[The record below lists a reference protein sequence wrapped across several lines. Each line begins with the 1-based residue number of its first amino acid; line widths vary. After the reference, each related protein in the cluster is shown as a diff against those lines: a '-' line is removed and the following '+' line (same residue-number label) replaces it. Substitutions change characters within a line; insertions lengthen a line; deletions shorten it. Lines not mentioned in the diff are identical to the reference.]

1 MTSHREF
8 MLWLGGK
15 NLIYKFINNSVTINN
30 FVDQTTCKLWQPELQ
45 PARPPSL
52 TYTSQTTLHPFLP
65 IRAGASSSGGNVR
78 TQAYVWT
85 PPRPSGRRTA
95 RPCRCWAICCPTAPS
110 ARILA
115 APPACSIPCMMYGT
129 SRAPCAMADALL
141 SATGTGRYLVRRI
154 TRIRHLDYV
163 SVFRCGVPIA
173 FYCLV

>member
-52 TYTSQTTLHPFLP
+52 TYTSQTTLHPFLSM
-65 IRAGASSSGGNVR
+65 RAGASSSGGNVR
-78 TQAYVWT
+78 TQGYVWT
-85 PPRPSGRRTA
+85 PPRPSGRRC
-95 RPCRCWAICCPTAPS
+95 CRKHLTC
-110 ARILA
+110 
-115 APPACSIPCMMYGT
+115 MYGT